1 MDASGGLR
9 VGAGPDGSGPGGP
22 RRSPVVGL
30 PATELAARVRSGEL
44 TAVEVVRAHLAHLDE
59 VEPRIGAFRVVR
71 REAALAEA
79 HAVDTALTRFAM
91 PLAGVPVA
99 VKDNVAVAG
108 EICTDGTAAPTGPP
122 ATRDHEVVARLRRAG
137 AVVVGITRVP
147 ELCLYGATDGPGTV
161 SRNPWDTAR
170 SPAGSSGGSAAAVA
184 SGAVP
189 LAHGNDGMGS
199 LRLPAAACGLV
210 ALKPGRGV
218 VPGGIGADDWSGMA
232 VNGALATTVADLAVA
247 HAVLAGEEPAPL
259 EAPGRPLRIAV
270 STRSPVPGARAD
282 GPARAAVDAVVAA
295 LTAAGHTVV
304 RRDPPITPGAAGG
317 ALARWMAGAADDA
330 AHLGIPL
337 AELQPR
343 SRTHAVIGRAVRAAG
358 LVRPA
363 TAERFRERMIAFFA
377 GADSPASPQG
387 RPRPRHRP
395 ERAKGGEDGVLDLLL
410 TPVTTGP
417 PLPARPWHERS
428 FVVNVTANAR
438 WAPWTAAWN
447 LAGLPALVLPAGTR
461 PTGQPLAVQLVGP
474 PGAERRLLWAAGE
487 LERRQPWRRYAPV
500 FDPTA
505 PPVPAPA

>member
-59 VEPRIGAFRVVR
+59 VEPRVGAFRVVR

-108 EICTDGTAAPTGPP
+108 EVCTDGAAARTGPP
-122 ATRDHEVVARLRRAG
+122 ERRDAEVVTRLRRAG
-137 AVVVGITRVP
+137 AVIVGITRVP
-147 ELCLYGATDGPGTV
+147 ELCLYAATDGPGTV

-189 LAHGNDGMGS
+189 LAHGNDGLGS

-259 EAPGRPLRIAV
+259 EAPDRPLRIAV
-270 STRSPVPGARAD
+270 STRSPVPGTRAD

-304 RRDPPITPGAAGG
+304 RRDPPITPGVAGG

-337 AELQPR
+337 AALQPR
-343 SRTHAVIGRAVRAAG
+343 SRTHARIGRAVRAAG
-358 LVRPA
+358 LVRPE
-363 TAERFRERMIAFFA
+363 TAERFRERATAFF
-377 GADSPASPQG
+377 D
-387 RPRPRHRP
+387 
-395 ERAKGGEDGVLDLLL
+395 DVDVLL

-428 FVVNVTANAR
+428 FVVNVTASAR

-461 PTGQPLAVQLVGP
+461 PAGQPLAVQLVGP

>member
-1 MDASGGLR
+1 MDASGGLT
-9 VGAGPDGSGPGGP
+9 AG
-22 RRSPVVGL
+22 RIVGL
-30 PATELAARVRSGEL
+30 PATELATRVRSGEL
-44 TAVEVVRAHLAHLDE
+44 TAVEVVRAHLAHLDA
-59 VEPRIGAFRVVR
+59 VEPRLSAFRVVR

-108 EICTDGTAAPTGPP
+108 EVCTDGSAARTGPP
-122 ATRDHEVVARLRRAG
+122 ETRDAEVVRRLRRAG

-161 SRNPWDTAR
+161 TRNPWDTAR

-184 SGAVP
+184 SSAVA

-210 ALKPGRGV
+210 TLKPGRGV
-218 VPGGIGADDWSGMA
+218 VPAGIGADDWSGMA

-247 HAVLAGEEPAPL
+247 HAVLAGEDPTPL

-270 STRSPVPGARAD
+270 STRSPVPGTRAD
-282 GPARAAVDAVVAA
+282 GPARAAVDTVVAA
-295 LTAAGHTVV
+295 LTPAGHTVV
-304 RRDPPITPGAAGG
+304 RRDPPISTGAAAG

-337 AELQPR
+337 ADLQPR
-343 SRTHAVIGRAVRAAG
+343 SRTHARIGRAVRAAG
-358 LVRPA
+358 LVRPE
-363 TAERFRERMIAFFA
+363 TAERFRERMVGFFA
-377 GADSPASPQG
+377 GEA
-387 RPRPRHRP
+387 
-395 ERAKGGEDGVLDLLL
+395 LDVLL
-410 TPVTTGP
+410 TPVVTGP

-428 FVVNVTANAR
+428 FLANVAANAR

-447 LAGLPALVLPAGTR
+447 LAGLPALVLPVGTR
-461 PTGQPLAVQLVGP
+461 STGQPLAVQFVGP
-474 PGAERRLLWAAGE
+474 PDAERRLLWLAGE
-487 LERRQPWRRYAPV
+487 LERRLPWRRHAPV
-500 FDPTA
+500 FDPA
-505 PPVPAPA
+505 GASSPAPA

>member
-1 MDASGGLR
+1 MDASGGL
-9 VGAGPDGSGPGGP
+9 PGG
-22 RRSPVVGL
+22 RIVGL

-44 TAVEVVRAHLAHLDE
+44 TAVEVVRAHLAHLDA
-59 VEPRIGAFRVVR
+59 VEPRISAFRVVR

-79 HAVDTALTRFAM
+79 YAVDTALTRFAM

-108 EICTDGTAAPTGPP
+108 EVCTDGAPARAGQPE
-122 ATRDHEVVARLRRAG
+122 TRDHEVVTRLRRAG
-137 AVVVGITRVP
+137 AVVVGITRMP
-147 ELCLYGATDGPGTV
+147 ELGLYGATDAPGTV
-161 SRNPWDTAR
+161 CRNPWDTAR

-210 ALKPGRGV
+210 TLKPGAGV
-218 VPGGIGADDWSGMA
+218 VPGGIGADDWSGMT

-270 STRSPVPGARAD
+270 STRSPVPGTRAD

-295 LTAAGHTVV
+295 LVAAGHTVV

-317 ALARWMAGAADDA
+317 ALARWAAAAADDA
-330 AHLGIPL
+330 AHLGIPF
-337 AELQPR
+337 ADLQPR
-343 SRTHAVIGRAVRAAG
+343 SRTHARLGRAVRAAG
-358 LVRPA
+358 LVRPR
-363 TAERFRERMIAFFA
+363 TAARFRERMVGFFA
-377 GADSPASPQG
+377 D
-387 RPRPRHRP
+387 
-395 ERAKGGEDGVLDLLL
+395 VDLLL
-410 TPVTTGP
+410 TPVVTGP

-428 FVVNVTANAR
+428 FLANVTAQGR

-474 PGAERRLLWAAGE
+474 PGAERRLLWTAGE
-487 LERRQPWRRYAPV
+487 LERRLPWRRYAPV

>member
-1 MDASGGLR
+1 MDASGGLP
-9 VGAGPDGSGPGGP
+9 AGQI
-22 RRSPVVGL
+22 VGL

-59 VEPRIGAFRVVR
+59 VEPRVGAFRVVR
-71 REAALAEA
+71 REAALVEA
-79 HAVDTALTRFAM
+79 HAVDTAPTRFAM

-108 EICTDGTAAPTGPP
+108 EVCTDGAAAPAGQPE
-122 ATRDHEVVARLRRAG
+122 TRDHEVVKRLRRAG

-147 ELCLYGATDGPGTV
+147 ELCLYAATDGPGTV

-189 LAHGNDGMGS
+189 LAHGNDGLGS

-270 STRSPVPGARAD
+270 STRSPVPGTRAD

-337 AELQPR
+337 ADLQPR
-343 SRTHAVIGRAVRAAG
+343 SRTHARIGRAVRAAG
-358 LVRPA
+358 LVRPE
-363 TAERFRERMIAFFA
+363 TAERFRERATAFF
-377 GADSPASPQG
+377 D
-387 RPRPRHRP
+387 
-395 ERAKGGEDGVLDLLL
+395 DVDLLL

-428 FVVNVTANAR
+428 FVVNVTASAR

-461 PTGQPLAVQLVGP
+461 SAGQPLAVQLVGP

>member
-1 MDASGGLR
+1 MDASGGLT
-9 VGAGPDGSGPGGP
+9 AG
-22 RRSPVVGL
+22 RIVGL
-30 PATELAARVRSGEL
+30 PATELATRVRSGEL
-44 TAVEVVRAHLAHLDE
+44 TAVEVVRAHLAHLDA
-59 VEPRIGAFRVVR
+59 VEPRLSAFRVVR

-108 EICTDGTAAPTGPP
+108 EVCTDGSAARTGPP
-122 ATRDHEVVARLRRAG
+122 ETRDAEVVRRLRRAG

-161 SRNPWDTAR
+161 TRNPWDTAR
-170 SPAGSSGGSAAAVA
+170 SPAGSSGGSAAAFA
-184 SGAVP
+184 SGAVA

-210 ALKPGRGV
+210 TLKPGRGV
-218 VPGGIGADDWSGMA
+218 VPAGIGADDWSGMA

-247 HAVLAGEEPAPL
+247 HAVLAGEEPTPL

-270 STRSPVPGARAD
+270 STRSPVPGTRAD
-282 GPARAAVDAVVAA
+282 GPARAAVDTVVAA

-304 RRDPPITPGAAGG
+304 RRDPPISTGAAAG

-337 AELQPR
+337 ADLQPR
-343 SRTHAVIGRAVRAAG
+343 SRTHARIGRAVRAAG
-358 LVRPA
+358 LVRPG
-363 TAERFRERMIAFFA
+363 TAERFRDRMTAFFS
-377 GADSPASPQG
+377 D
-387 RPRPRHRP
+387 
-395 ERAKGGEDGVLDLLL
+395 VDLLL
-410 TPVTTGP
+410 SPVTTGP

-428 FVVNVTANAR
+428 FLANVTANAR

-474 PGAERRLLWAAGE
+474 PGAERRLLWLAGE
-487 LERRQPWRRYAPV
+487 LERRLPWRRHAPV
-500 FDPTA
+500 FDPA
-505 PPVPAPA
+505 GASSPAPV